1 MYICLNQ
8 KCAVELNSVEKENGL
23 SFSVQGPGRER
34 ERERETV
41 CCCDYWPAT
50 PALGIYKSGSVSMVS
65 VLLKLSQ

>member
-34 ERERETV
+34 ETV
-41 CCCDYWPAT
+41 CCCCDYWPAT
-50 PALGIYKSGSVSMVS
+50 PALGINKSGSVSMVS